1 MFLSLIHIFPYFNF
15 TSYDSIKQCQLLFYE
30 GKEMGSIDVK
40 EFEKI
45 LKTPTGE
52 QLDKEEIKMIMKLNN
67 SINNQKD
74 KINLDQA
81 GFKYA

>member
-1 MFLSLIHIFPYFNF
+1 
-15 TSYDSIKQCQLLFYE
+15 
-30 GKEMGSIDVK
+30 MGSIDVK

-74 KINLDQA
+74 EINMDQA